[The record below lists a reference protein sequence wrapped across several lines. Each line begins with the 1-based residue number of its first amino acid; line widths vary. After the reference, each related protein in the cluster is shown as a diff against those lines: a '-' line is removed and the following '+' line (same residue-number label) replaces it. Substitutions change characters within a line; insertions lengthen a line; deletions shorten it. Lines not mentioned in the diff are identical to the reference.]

1 MRRVRGER
9 RGDEERNM
17 EKCFFC
23 LRGVEVW
30 GLAFGFFGW
39 EARHLRHG
47 GEIMCLGKAGGIG

>member
-1 MRRVRGER
+1 MKEG
-9 RGDEERNM
+9 GDEERNM

-39 EARHLRHG
+39 EARRLRHG
-47 GEIMCLGKAGGIG
+47 GEIMCLGKMVGFR